1 MFAKFTLFSK
11 FLIGDLKMLNPKPSK
26 NAISHGFYASDVVLS
41 WENQQQFD
49 DLLKALED
57 EYCPKGITE
66 KLAVFDLA
74 SLHWKKRRLETG
86 LRQALQMQGDPNT
99 VAEASSDWDSVA
111 DKARATGKSQL
122 KAAKHVCDMLFEHMQ
137 RNVRPDEAKATDAVE
152 FEKLTTLVNELN
164 IITEGLVTPILKTV
178 EKQKLDQT
186 ERAYPQGIMERELKL
201 QADIDRRIEKALK
214 RLVMIKEYKEFYL
227 PKAIDAKPAQIEVLP
242 ANGINDSRRTEPEG

>member
-1 MFAKFTLFSK
+1 MFSKFTLFQIY
-11 FLIGDLKMLNPKPSK
+11 LIGDLKMFNSKPSK
-26 NAISHGFYASDVVLS
+26 NAISHGFYSSDVVLS

-122 KAAKHVCDMLFEHMQ
+122 KAAKHVCDMLFKYVEQ
-137 RNVRPDEAKATDAVE
+137 PDEAKATDAVE
-152 FEKLTTLVNELN
+152 FEKLTTLIQELN
-164 IITEGLVTPILKTV
+164 IISEGLVIPILKTA

-186 ERAYPQGIMERELKL
+186 ERAYPLGIMESELKL
-201 QADIDRRIEKALK
+201 QAEIDRRIEKALK
-214 RLVMIKEYKEFYL
+214 RLVMIKEYKNLYV
-227 PKAIDAKPAQIEVLP
+227 PKAIDAKPAQIEPLP
-242 ANGINDSRRTEPEG
+242 ANGISDSGTTDDQG